1 VFATPLQWI
10 HCLSLSPLLRFTD
23 GPELHNDRPVL
34 GWWKA
39 ETLAA
44 SSKKY
49 YLANL
54 SVKTDLRTLAATIK
68 ARWVC
73 EQAHQQ
79 LKERTGARSLRG
91 TILARP
97 APSCAH
103 DHDRLRI
110 PPAPPSRTSGTKKK
124 ESTAHR
130 LSRACQPY
138 ATPSSN
144 SSFDHGRSD
153 ARAAKDKS
161 PRRNGVNK
169 SAKVVLVM

>member
-1 VFATPLQWI
+1 M
-10 HCLSLSPLLRFTD
+10 
-23 GPELHNDRPVL
+23 
-34 GWWKA
+34 
-39 ETLAA
+39 
-44 SSKKY
+44 
-49 YLANL
+49 
-54 SVKTDLRTLAATIK
+54 DLRTGPSAI
-68 ARWVC
+68 
-73 EQAHQQ
+73 
-79 LKERTGARSLRG
+79 ERRAGARSLRG

-97 APSCAH
+97 PPSCAH

-110 PPAPPSRTSGTKKK
+110 PPAPPSRTSGREKK

-153 ARAAKDKS
+153 ARTAKDKS

-169 SAKVVLVM
+169 SAKVVLEPVLNWAIPKSIAA

>member
-1 VFATPLQWI
+1 M
-10 HCLSLSPLLRFTD
+10 
-23 GPELHNDRPVL
+23 
-34 GWWKA
+34 
-39 ETLAA
+39 
-44 SSKKY
+44 
-49 YLANL
+49 
-54 SVKTDLRTLAATIK
+54 DLRTGPSAI
-68 ARWVC
+68 
-73 EQAHQQ
+73 
-79 LKERTGARSLRG
+79 ERRAGARSLRG

-97 APSCAH
+97 PPSCAH

-110 PPAPPSRTSGTKKK
+110 PPAPPSRTSGTEKK

-153 ARAAKDKS
+153 ARTAKDKS

-169 SAKVVLVM
+169 SAKVVLVLLRQIFICDNQGHHARENQQ